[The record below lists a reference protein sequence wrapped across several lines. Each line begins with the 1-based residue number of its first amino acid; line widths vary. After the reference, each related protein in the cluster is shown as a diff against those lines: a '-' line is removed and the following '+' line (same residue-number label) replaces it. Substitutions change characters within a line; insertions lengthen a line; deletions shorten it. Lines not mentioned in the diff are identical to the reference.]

1 MSWREKRRNIKQPT
15 KMVKTVN
22 NLILLGELE
31 TVGKQLPTK
40 TQNKEKSKTKTLTE
54 SNWILI

>member
-1 MSWREKRRNIKQPT
+1 MA
-15 KMVKTVN
+15 KTVN
-22 NLILLGELE
+22 NRILWGELE
-31 TVGKQLPTK
+31 TAGKQLQTK